1 MSGKHFRDGSYNPAW
16 PMDWPTPAAVL
27 TIGGGNIGASAITFD
42 DIRLTL
48 DGAGWVAEAD
58 DSGRTWR
65 GMSDS
70 SAGAILALLADRIG
84 LRAEVTFK
92 PEPEGGGDVD

>member
-1 MSGKHFRDGSYNPAW
+1 MTEPSKRFRDGSYNPAW

-27 TIGGGNIGASAITFD
+27 TIGGGDIGTSMITFD

-48 DGAGWVAEAD
+48 VAGLWTAEAE
-58 DSGRTWR
+58 DSGHAWR
-65 GMSDS
+65 GTSDS

-84 LRAEVTFK
+84 LHAEVTFK
-92 PEPEGGGDVD
+92 PETEEG